1 MVRVSRTLRIGGA
14 AGAESALVHS
24 VQTVHGARFSG
35 QPHLLYQTYLPL
47 VEHLLHLLHQQ
58 HLPLLAHLAHLAVA
72 LSRLPVRPLSGVKP

>member
-1 MVRVSRTLRIGGA
+1 MVRVSRTQRIGGA

-47 VEHLLHLLHQQ
+47 LEHLLH
-58 HLPLLAHLAHLAVA
+58 
-72 LSRLPVRPLSGVKP
+72 